1 MKSVDAVAALVA
13 IPHMPGVGE
22 LVAGYARWA
31 PRFGIACGN
40 EVTPTQWSPDSTNS
54 VCARRS

>member
-13 IPHMPGVGE
+13 VPHMPGVGE
-22 LVAGYARWA
+22 LVAGCARWA

-40 EVTPTQWSPDSTNS
+40 EVTPTQW
-54 VCARRS
+54 